1 MEDDLS
7 NESPERD
14 NPENCQIV
22 TFKKNILMQVIK
34 IFNEF
39 LTIENLFKIDCS
51 TLKLDLECFSL
62 KDEFFYSVDLLLSL
76 KQESKVT
83 IIMDP
88 VVPEQVEGDLLK
100 FRLIVTSI
108 LNFALKSSKKINMK
122 INANFSIDSN
132 DTSIYFCIAFKPLF
146 EITEESLK
154 LLFTNEKISLANQTK
169 MNNKV
174 GLSIH
179 LVSNLI
185 QLMGGKFKEIERKDS
200 GEVFIM
206 FTIPF
211 EKREESKYNR
221 VRKLDIKLNSERTY
235 ENGSHI
241 LKSPE
246 INSKGMLTKINIEKS
261 LNNIQRVSSKN
272 TNIIRDEKSIDKA
285 RWSMKHMVRL
295 NPEDSQSNS
304 IIDKP
309 PSEKE
314 IVEVTQIN
322 DNHDRNDLNST
333 IVPGKS
339 KFPIK
344 YTPKKQVPKQD
355 LRRNS
360 DAPSFLNEY
369 PGNEHI

>member
-1 MEDDLS
+1 LFENIIQNLEDDLS

-179 LVSNLI
+179 LVSNLV

-285 RWSMKHMVRL
+285 R
-295 NPEDSQSNS
+295 
-304 IIDKP
+304 
-309 PSEKE
+309 
-314 IVEVTQIN
+314 
-322 DNHDRNDLNST
+322 
-333 IVPGKS
+333 
-339 KFPIK
+339 
-344 YTPKKQVPKQD
+344 
-355 LRRNS
+355 
-360 DAPSFLNEY
+360 
-369 PGNEHI
+369 